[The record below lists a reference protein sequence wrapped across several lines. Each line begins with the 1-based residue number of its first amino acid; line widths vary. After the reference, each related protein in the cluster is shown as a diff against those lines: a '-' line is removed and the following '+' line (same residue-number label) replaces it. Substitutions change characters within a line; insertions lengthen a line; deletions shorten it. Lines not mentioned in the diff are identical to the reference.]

1 LISPRPVFLLV
12 DSDTSVRDAFARTL
26 GEKFDLHHHA
36 DVSQALG
43 NCDRVTLDLAA
54 ISLADGAAQALIT
67 RLRETQPQCCI
78 VAIGSIGEA
87 HAMRTALEDGAQDF
101 ILRPLPAQA
110 ELGLRLDAALARKR
124 TSTEGQ
130 LLLSPYSAA
139 RTALIKNFDVRYLRG
154 LMQTTRGNISEASR
168 RSGIDRANLRRMLRH
183 HEISP
188 VDFGAV
194 RPPPRS

>member
-1 LISPRPVFLLV
+1 MISPRPVFLLV
-12 DSDTSVRDAFARTL
+12 DPDTNVRDAFVRTL
-26 GEKFDLHHHA
+26 GEKFDLHHRTEVA
-36 DVSQALG
+36 QALRD
-43 NCDRVTLDLAA
+43 CDRVTLDLAV
-54 ISLADGAAQALIT
+54 ISLADGAAPALIT
-67 RLRETQPQCCI
+67 RLRETQPQCCL
-78 VAIGSIGEA
+78 VALGALGEA

-101 ILRPLPAQA
+101 ILKPLPAEA
-110 ELGLRLDAALARKR
+110 ELGLRLEAALAHKRK
-124 TSTEGQ
+124 STEGQ

-194 RPPPRS
+194 RPPPRG